1 MATFDLEKAAKVLGS
16 QGGTIVDALGSG
28 YGAPQCIIS
37 ITEAVLSV
45 LPSDLLGAMATSL
58 KDARDA
64 ANDATAMITKKLFLD
79 SGIIE
84 FDTQTGRWKFVGDSS
99 LWGSD
104 TNDGGLLNNIGGLIG
119 SLGAALAFGSQMYN
133 NINMAQSQI
142 NGILDCVDQFRKQ
155 LASQKGS
162 GAMAAT
168 LGMGQG
174 GTCTGCTDV
183 PQAQCDQFAFEAACV
198 AAGGTWQLDPPTPIC
213 YGADGSTEQECL
225 DNGGSWL
232 SDGPI
237 EPPGGVGS
245 FGPAGPNPDTQF
257 ALARAEMQQSMDFA
271 NNCNSQLEILASIF
285 EARRLDPTLEP
296 IINSD
301 IPNVP
306 QIVSGTSL
314 RYTSAAQ
321 WQNLITG
328 TDADSEIFRLEYGP
342 PKAKQGQFILTIDG
356 LYYDSQTGGV
366 PDVPIKII
374 PPGTSYLHD
383 YAPNLGGKGVAIGEK
398 ELSTF
403 MDTLFDPSI
412 VSVSSFL
419 LPYYDGDHMLQ
430 QLIGTRNKHIN
441 DLNTSLKTATADGSG
456 TAIIYNMQ
464 QAIVSQ
470 NAKHTEKIDKRKKQ
484 IEIAVVTP
492 GSFGSVADVPS
503 VGTIPINDF
512 TYLKDY
518 NVQVSLE
525 LQKNLTF
532 KQGEVKDIILPLK
545 PKYVSASGTEPGL
558 VAEHLMVPTIGAG
571 GIIFDSSTTGDQ
583 KTTLLN
589 LTDDIVT
596 DGLFAAYNFMEA
608 TAELPSLTPYA
619 SSSKW
624 GVLNCNASSLQKG
637 LGTDNPIISNNAKLL
652 ASTPSSVFVSGLSIP
667 KLTGLVRYNST
678 GTTTSLGQAVR
689 LPDSPDF
696 RDLFYRMEGGTVESW
711 VYVPGINT
719 SSTDY
724 SEPDGE
730 WGPGT
735 FNRILLGSEN
745 NGGVN
750 EDIAVSGERIE
761 NSFSNEHVRGFLMGF
776 SRDRQVVSNLDI
788 SNDQDDNPV
797 ENRCFFAA
805 PTTSYNSS
813 GISFISPDY
822 CINNSDM
829 FKMKIDMNTTGSHG
843 KSFNDVSG
851 QFMHIVYTVDPSSDT
866 MSIYLDGVLMGA
878 SGIQSAF
885 GTFNDYSFLALPTYY
900 NRDAVDSSLNSFTY
914 NAISTQNAIFTNGP
928 KLNDRAPFTPW
939 ILGGGY
945 TDGLL
950 RWEGDSNLPVA
961 NGFMNSCHGKT
972 SGLNGFVGSTKFYN
986 RSLSAKDINK
996 NYRTQS
1002 PYFKNINI

>member
-28 YGAPQCIIS
+28 YGAPQCILN
-37 ITEAVLSV
+37 ITKAVLSV
-45 LPSDLLGAMATSL
+45 LPSELLGAMAASL
-58 KDARDA
+58 KEGRDA

-84 FDTQTGRWKFVGDSS
+84 FDTQTGKWKFVGDSS

-104 TNDGGLLNNIGGLIG
+104 TDAGDLLNNIGGLIG
-119 SLGAALAFGSQMYN
+119 SLGAALAFGSQLYN

-142 NGILDCVDQFRKQ
+142 DGILDCLDQFRKQ

-183 PQAQCDQFAFEAACV
+183 PQAQCDQFSFEAACV

-225 DNGGSWL
+225 DNGGAWL
-232 SDGPI
+232 ADGPI

-245 FGPAGPNPDTQF
+245 FGPAGPDPETQF
-257 ALARAEMQQSMDFA
+257 VLGRAEMQQSMNFA
-271 NNCNSQLEILASIF
+271 NKCNDQLSIIASIF
-285 EARRLDPTLEP
+285 EERRAAPSLEP
-296 IINSD
+296 VINSD
-301 IPNVP
+301 IPNVS

-314 RYTSAAQ
+314 RYTSSAR
-321 WQNLITG
+321 WQQIITG
-328 TDADSEIFRLEYGP
+328 DEATSEIFRLEYGP
-342 PKAKQGQFILTIDG
+342 PKAKEGQFILTIDG
-356 LYYDSQTGGV
+356 LYYDSQTGGI

-383 YAPNLGGKGVAIGEK
+383 YAPNLGGKGVAIGAK
-398 ELSTF
+398 ELNTF

-412 VSVSSFL
+412 VSASAFL

-430 QLIGTRNKHIN
+430 QLIGIRNKHIN
-441 DLNTSLKTATADGSG
+441 DLNTGLKTATADSSG

-464 QAIVSQ
+464 QSIVSQ
-470 NAKHTEKIDKRKKQ
+470 NAKHNEKINKRKKQ

-492 GSFGSVADVPS
+492 GSFGLLDDVPS
-503 VGTIPINDF
+503 VGDIPVNDF
-512 TYLKDY
+512 TYLKDF
-518 NVQVSLE
+518 NVQVSLD

-545 PKYVSASGTEPGL
+545 PKYVVASGTEAGL
-558 VAEHLMVPTIGAG
+558 VAQHLMVPTVGAG

-583 KTTLLN
+583 KATLLN
-589 LTDDIVT
+589 LTDQIVT
-596 DGLFAAYNFMEA
+596 NGLIAAYNFMEA
-608 TAELPSLTPYA
+608 TPEVPSITPYSYSA
-619 SSSKW
+619 KW
-624 GVLNCNASSLQKG
+624 GVLNCNASSLQEG
-637 LGTDNPIISNNAKLL
+637 LGADNPIISNNAKLL
-652 ASTPSSVFVSGLSIP
+652 ATTASSVFVSGLTIP
-667 KLTGLVRYNST
+667 KLTGLVRYNSA

-689 LPDSPDF
+689 LPDSAEF
-696 RDLFYRMEGGTVESW
+696 RDLFYRMEGATVESW
-711 VYVPGINT
+711 VHIPGINT

-724 SEPDGE
+724 SEPNGE

-745 NGGVN
+745 NGGLN
-750 EDIAVSGERIE
+750 QDIAVSGEKIE
-761 NSFSNEHVRGFLMGF
+761 NSLGTEHVGGFLMGF
-776 SRDRQVVSNLDI
+776 SRDRQVVSNLPI

-805 PTTSYNSS
+805 PTISYNSS

-829 FKMKIDMNTTGSHG
+829 FKIKVDMDTTGSHG

-851 QFMHIVYTVDPSSDT
+851 QFMHVVYTVDPSSNT
-866 MSIYLDGVLMGA
+866 MSIYLDGVLMEA
-878 SGIQSAF
+878 SGIKAAF
-885 GTFNDYSFLALPTYY
+885 GTYTDHSFLALPTYY
-900 NRDAVDSSLNSFTY
+900 NRDALDSSLNSFTY
-914 NAISTQNAIFTNGP
+914 NTISTQNAIFTNGP
-928 KLNDRAPFTPW
+928 KLNERAPFTPW

-950 RWEGDSNLPVA
+950 RWEGDSELPVA
-961 NGFMNSCHGKT
+961 NGFMNACHGKT
-972 SGLNGFVGSTKFYN
+972 SGLNGFVGSTKFYD
-986 RSLSAKDINK
+986 RALSARDINK
-996 NYRTQS
+996 NYITQS
-1002 PYFKNINI
+1002 PYFKNIRI